1 MTEIPTLDLGEYL
14 SGDIEAREALAQTLR
29 QVQETI
35 GFYVVVN
42 HGVPLETIESAYDAL
57 REFFSLPLDEKLR
70 LKIDERS
77 VGYIPAK
84 TTVYV
89 TSQVNLN
96 TKPDLNET
104 ITLARERATDDPAI
118 QQGMRFVGTH
128 PWPESMPQFRRAM
141 LAYQEVLSVLGY
153 AMLPLYAR
161 ALGQPAEFFLPYF
174 TEPMWWT
181 RNSYYPAVEPEENQF
196 GISPHS
202 DHGFITLLP
211 LSDVPGLEILL
222 PNGDWLPA
230 RPLDGGILVNTGE
243 FLNRWSN
250 GRFLATPHRVV
261 APIQDRYSM
270 ALFFNPN
277 ANTVADPLASCVSE
291 ENPVAFE
298 PVTMLEYMSWYIDSN
313 YKRESGGR
321 QD

>member
-14 SGDIEAREALAQTLR
+14 SGDIEARESLAQTLR

-57 REFFSLPLDEKLR
+57 REFFALPLDEKLR

-104 ITLARERATDDPAI
+104 ITLARERAPDDPAI
-118 QQGMRFVGTH
+118 QQGMRFVGPN

-161 ALGQPAEFFLPYF
+161 ALGHPAELFSPYF
-174 TEPMWWT
+174 TDPMWWT
-181 RNSYYPAVEPEENQF
+181 RHSYYHAVEPEENQF

-222 PNGDWLPA
+222 SH
-230 RPLDGGILVNTGE
+230 I
-243 FLNRWSN
+243 
-250 GRFLATPHRVV
+250 H
-261 APIQDRYSM
+261 I
-270 ALFFNPN
+270 
-277 ANTVADPLASCVSE
+277 
-291 ENPVAFE
+291 
-298 PVTMLEYMSWYIDSN
+298 
-313 YKRESGGR
+313 
-321 QD
+321 